1 MQGGLVMKRALWF
14 LTFLVLAVFLFT
26 SVAAIA
32 SMNTNPLVSGDTI
45 VYVTRTGSKYHRD
58 GCGSLSKS
66 KIEIT
71 LKEAVE
77 AGYDPCKRC
86 KPPRL

>member
-1 MQGGLVMKRALWF
+1 MKRALWF

-26 SVAAIA
+26 SVPAIA
-32 SMNTNPLVSGDTI
+32 YPNTDPLVSGDTI

-58 GCGSLSKS
+58 GCSSLSRS

-77 AGYDPCKRC
+77 EGYEPCKRC